1 MNLDAI
7 YEYRLNGGRVKDF
20 SMSHYEI
27 PNLSNACLVLK
38 ALASEPAGLLLSEL
52 VQRLELPHTSALR
65 IVATLCNAGFLQR
78 SGNRYELGAGLI
90 PLGQQA
96 LARLDIR
103 SVARPALNHLSAQTG
118 ETAHLAILSGN
129 QSLLVEV
136 CQSPAPIRVGAPA
149 GTLAA
154 LHCSATGKVLLA
166 GQPDNRLELML
177 GPKPLPA
184 QTRKT
189 LTTLPQLRQ
198 ELIRIRKQGYAVD
211 EEEFFEGIRCLAAP
225 VHNASGD
232 LVGAIGITG
241 TSTRFTAPRI
251 PSVARQVIAAAN
263 SVSKGLGCSKMPC
276 LTR

>member
-1 MNLDAI
+1 
-7 YEYRLNGGRVKDF
+7 
-20 SMSHYEI
+20 MSHYEI

-78 SGNRYELGAGLI
+78 SGNRYELGSGLI

-103 SVARPALNHLSAQTG
+103 SVARPALNHLSSQTG